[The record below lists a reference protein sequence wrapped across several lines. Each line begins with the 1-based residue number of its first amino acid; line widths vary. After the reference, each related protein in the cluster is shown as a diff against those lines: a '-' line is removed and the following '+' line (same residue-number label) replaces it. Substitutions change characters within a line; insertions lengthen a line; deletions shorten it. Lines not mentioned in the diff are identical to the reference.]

1 AVPHYDVPRDG
12 HEGRR
17 QGIRLR
23 PLDHRAHADPG
34 RRLRQHQRGLRAA
47 STLAGRGRVQVGS
60 HSHRQRLLDRSWRL
74 RALRRYDGRSR
85 GTRCR
90 LVPDEGRG
98 ALLAYRLAWQSG
110 EAGAPFSGRGRGR
123 GRIPHR
129 GRVGRRGRV
138 TQAMSERRDRSGTDL
153 VSSAANEPSLKQA
166 LDAVAVPGLLIG
178 HRVIS
183 LGDEGALR
191 GAEAGSI
198 SSSIANVR
206 RASGAAR
213 MVARSLLAQLG
224 YPEAQVPMGAGGAP
238 VWPVGVVGSLAH
250 DDEIAVA
257 AVGLRRDLASVGIDV
272 EWAGALPS
280 DMLALVATQS
290 ERRRIEDDLVKA
302 KLLFAV
308 KEAVYKAV
316 YPLDRVFLEF
326 GDIEVDLAGGTAM
339 TRAGRTL
346 TLRSCISSHIVAL
359 ALVHV

>member
-1 AVPHYDVPRDG
+1 
-12 HEGRR
+12 
-17 QGIRLR
+17 
-23 PLDHRAHADPG
+23 
-34 RRLRQHQRGLRAA
+34 
-47 STLAGRGRVQVGS
+47 
-60 HSHRQRLLDRSWRL
+60 
-74 RALRRYDGRSR
+74 
-85 GTRCR
+85 
-90 LVPDEGRG
+90 
-98 ALLAYRLAWQSG
+98 
-110 EAGAPFSGRGRGR
+110 
-123 GRIPHR
+123 
-129 GRVGRRGRV
+129 
-138 TQAMSERRDRSGTDL
+138 MSERRDRSGTDL
-153 VSSAANEPSLKQA
+153 VSSAANEPSLRQA

-191 GAEAGSI
+191 RAEAASI

-280 DMLALVATQS
+280 DMLALVATQC

-339 TRAGRTL
+339 TRGGRTL

-359 ALVHV
+359 AFVHA

>member
-1 AVPHYDVPRDG
+1 
-12 HEGRR
+12 
-17 QGIRLR
+17 
-23 PLDHRAHADPG
+23 
-34 RRLRQHQRGLRAA
+34 
-47 STLAGRGRVQVGS
+47 
-60 HSHRQRLLDRSWRL
+60 
-74 RALRRYDGRSR
+74 
-85 GTRCR
+85 
-90 LVPDEGRG
+90 
-98 ALLAYRLAWQSG
+98 
-110 EAGAPFSGRGRGR
+110 
-123 GRIPHR
+123 
-129 GRVGRRGRV
+129 
-138 TQAMSERRDRSGTDL
+138 MSERRDRSGTDL

-191 GAEAGSI
+191 GAEATSI

-280 DMLALVATQS
+280 DMLALVATQC

-359 ALVHV
+359 ALVHP